1 LFSCYIKLCMDKH
14 EQALVL
20 KFLHQFDA
28 VFHRIMNKMA
38 KLEKKPRYFGTDHL
52 LYSSEIH
59 TIEAIGHNS
68 GISVTEL
75 AALQGVTKGAVSQ
88 VIQKLEK
95 KELIIRMKNMHSDK
109 QVFLK
114 LSDVG
119 NIAFKAHDNFHAKVF
134 PELVDVIKNT
144 DQETLDKMEDVLES
158 IEKFCD
164 KAIKES

>member
-1 LFSCYIKLCMDKH
+1 MDKY
-14 EQALVL
+14 EQKLVQQ
-20 KFLHQFDA
+20 FLGQFDA
-28 VFHRIMNKMA
+28 IFHRIMKKMA
-38 KLEKKPRYFGTDHL
+38 KLEKKPRYYGTEHL
-52 LYSSEIH
+52 LYASEIH
-59 TIEAIGHNS
+59 TIEAIGHNA

-95 KELIIRMKNMHSDK
+95 KNLIIRMKSMNSEK

-119 NIAFKAHDNFHAKVF
+119 NIAFKAHDDFHAKVF
-134 PELVDVIKNT
+134 PELVDVIRET
-144 DQETLDKMEDVLES
+144 DQKTLNKMEAVLES

-164 KAIKES
+164 KAIKEA

>member
-1 LFSCYIKLCMDKH
+1 MKKH
-14 EQALVL
+14 EEELVV

-38 KLEKKPRYFGTDHL
+38 KLEKKPRSYGTVHM
-52 LYSSEIH
+52 LYGSEIH
-59 TIEAIGHNS
+59 TIEAIGNNP

-88 VIQKLEK
+88 IIQKLEK
-95 KELIIRMKNMHSDK
+95 KDLIIRMKNMNSDK

-119 NIAFKAHDNFHAKVF
+119 NIAFKAHSDFHAKVF
-134 PELVDVIKNT
+134 PDLVDVVKGI
-144 DQETLDKMEDVLES
+144 DQHTLDKMEDVLLS

-164 KAIKES
+164 KAIEEA

>member
-1 LFSCYIKLCMDKH
+1 MDKY
-14 EQALVL
+14 EQKLVRE
-20 KFLHQFDA
+20 FLNQFDA

-38 KLEKKPRYFGTDHL
+38 KLEKKPRYYGTDHL

-59 TIEAIGHNS
+59 TIESIGHNP

-75 AALQGVTKGAVSQ
+75 ADLQGVTKGAVSQ
-88 VIQKLEK
+88 VVQKLEK
-95 KELIIRMKNMHSDK
+95 KDLIIRMKNMHSDK

-114 LSDVG
+114 LSENG

-134 PELVDVIKNT
+134 PELVNIIKDT
-144 DQETLDKMEDVLES
+144 DKKTLDKMEQVLES

-164 KAIKES
+164 KAIKEA